1 MAFVRIGMVCTVYK
15 QGLVSVLFLGE
26 VLLVKTDST
35 TALSAFTFVSDRH
48 WKHKS
53 IRDFD

>member
-1 MAFVRIGMVCTVYK
+1 MAFVRIGMACTVYK